1 MNTAA
6 LLDAITTVD
15 PLSRYGKITKVIGL
29 IAEAIGPPDVALGE
43 LCILGDPE
51 TSKIRA
57 EVVGFRDGRVLRSAR
72 WVAVV
77 PRQSYSRPAC
87 HCASR
92 SAMHSRGAS

>member
-43 LCILGDPE
+43 LFSASLLDGLLVYLFQL
-51 TSKIRA
+51 SSFLRRA
-57 EVVGFRDGRVLRSAR
+57 ADHEPV
-72 WVAVV
+72 
-77 PRQSYSRPAC
+77 
-87 HCASR
+87 
-92 SAMHSRGAS
+92 